1 MNNKEKNDKDK
12 TQSQVVQ
19 ELQQLRQRVNEL
31 EAATLNYNQAG
42 KTLQESE
49 RRYKAL
55 VEASFEGIVV
65 TEKGTIVDANDQLGE
80 LFGYARKE
88 MAGKSFLDMVAPESR
103 ELVAE
108 AIRKHTP
115 EPYELVA
122 LHKNGTSFPVE
133 VRDRDTTIGG
143 RRLRFTA
150 LRDISESKRI
160 REALEQERNLMR
172 TLIDNLPDLIFVKD
186 VSGRYLLNNRA
197 HMHSMGVKRQEDILG
212 KTTFDFNPHELA
224 MLYTKDEGEIVR
236 SGKALIEREEIALHR
251 DKLEER
257 WHLTTKVPI
266 VNALGK
272 ITGVVG
278 IARDIT
284 ERKRAEEALLHERIL
299 LRTVIDNIPDA
310 VYVKDKA
317 GRRTVTNPADIKQM
331 GRKDEREVLGKDDS
345 ALYPKERAAAN
356 AADDQLV
363 LQSGLPLVDK
373 EESFIDDG
381 NRRHWLVTS
390 KLPLR
395 DEKSNVIGLVGIGRD
410 VTPWKEA
417 DSTLRD
423 ERNLLR
429 TLIDNLPV
437 LIFFKDKNGR
447 YLLNNRPHLRSLG
460 AERQEDVLGKTTFDF
475 NPHEL
480 ATLYSKDER
489 EVLRTG
495 VAMYNVEEKALHRD
509 SDEVRWHLTSK
520 VPLIDNEG
528 GVTGMVGIAADITD
542 RKKAEAEREKLI
554 AELQRALADVRTLS
568 GLVPICAN
576 CKKIRDDG
584 GYWRQL
590 EAYIQERT
598 PAHFSHGICP
608 DCMSKLYPD
617 YHPKDREEG
626 SRGSSGN
633 NAGSGPE
640 KN

>member
-1 MNNKEKNDKDK
+1 MNDKEKNNKAK
-12 TQSQVVQ
+12 TQSQVIR
-19 ELQQLRQRVNEL
+19 ELQKLRLRVNEL
-31 EAATLNYNQAG
+31 EAAALHNNQAG

-49 RRYKAL
+49 QRYKTL

-65 TEKGTIVDANDQLGE
+65 AEKGTIVDANDQLGE
-80 LFGYARKE
+80 LFGYGRKE
-88 MAGKSFLDMVAPESR
+88 MVGKSFLGMIAPESR
-103 ELVAE
+103 ERVAD
-108 AIRKHTP
+108 AARKHAQ
-115 EPYELVA
+115 EPYELIA

-143 RRLRFTA
+143 RKLRFTA

-160 REALEQERNLMR
+160 REVLEQERNLMR

-197 HMHSMGVKRQEDILG
+197 HMHSMGVKRQEEILG

-224 MLYTKDEGEIVR
+224 MLYTKDEREIVR
-236 SGKALIEREEIALHR
+236 SGKPLIEREEIALHR
-251 DKLEER
+251 DTLEER

-278 IARDIT
+278 IAHDIT

-299 LRTVIDNIPDA
+299 LRTVIENIPDA

-317 GRRTVTNPADIKQM
+317 GRRTVTNPADVKLM
-331 GRKDEREVLGKDDS
+331 GRKDAREVLGKDDS
-345 ALYPKERAAAN
+345 TLYPKERAATST
-356 AADDQLV
+356 ADDQTV
-363 LQSGLPLVDK
+363 LQSGQPLVDK
-373 EESFIDDG
+373 EESFVDDE
-381 NRRHWLVTS
+381 NRRRWLVTS

-410 VTPWKEA
+410 VTSWKEA
-417 DSTLRD
+417 DSTLRK

-437 LIFFKDKNGR
+437 LIFFKDNHGR
-447 YLLNNRPHLRSLG
+447 YVLNNRPHLRSLG
-460 AERQEDVLGKTTFDF
+460 AVRQEDVLGKTTFDF

-480 ATLYSKDER
+480 ATLYTKDER

-495 VAMYNVEEKALHRD
+495 LAMYNVEEMALHRD
-509 SDEVRWHLTSK
+509 TGEERWHLTSK
-520 VPLIDNEG
+520 VPLIDNNG
-528 GVTGMVGIAADITD
+528 DVTGMVGIAADITD
-542 RKKAEAEREKLI
+542 RKRAEAEREKLI
-554 AELQRALADVRTLS
+554 ADLQTALADVRTLS

-608 DCMSKLYPD
+608 DCMAKLYPD
-617 YHPKDREEG
+617 YHPKERDG
-626 SRGSSGN
+626 GPDSSTGN
-633 NAGSGPE
+633 DHGPGPA

>member
-1 MNNKEKNDKDK
+1 MNNKEKNDKEK
-12 TQSQVVQ
+12 TQSQAIQ
-19 ELQQLRQRVNEL
+19 ELQKLRHRVDEL
-31 EAATLNYNQAG
+31 EATALHNTQAE

-49 RRYKAL
+49 RRYKTL

-65 TEKGTIVDANDQLGE
+65 TEKGSIVDANEQLVG
-80 LFGYARKE
+80 LFGYTRKE
-88 MAGKSFLDMVAPESR
+88 MIGKSFLDMVAPESR
-103 ELVAE
+103 EHVADPT
-108 AIRKHTP
+108 RKYTQ
-115 EPYELVA
+115 EPYELAA

-133 VRDRDTTIGG
+133 VRDRDVTIGG
-143 RRLRFTA
+143 RKLRFTA

-197 HMHSMGVKRQEDILG
+197 HMHSMGVKRQEEILG

-224 MLYTKDEGEIVR
+224 MLYTKDEREIVR

-251 DKLEER
+251 DTLEER

-278 IARDIT
+278 IARDVT

-299 LRTVIDNIPDA
+299 LRTVIENIPDA

-331 GRKDEREVLGKDDS
+331 GRKDEREVLGRDDS
-345 ALYPKERAAAN
+345 ALYPKERAAAS
-356 AADDQLV
+356 AVDDQMV
-363 LQSGLPLVDK
+363 LQSGQSIVDK
-373 EESFIDDG
+373 EESFVDDE
-381 NRRHWLVTS
+381 NRRRWLVTS

-410 VTPWKEA
+410 ITSWKEA
-417 DSTLRD
+417 DGTLRE

-437 LIFFKDKNGR
+437 LIFFKDKHGR
-447 YLLNNRPHLRSLG
+447 YVLNNRPHLRSLG
-460 AERQEDVLGKTTFDF
+460 AARQEDVLGKTTFDF
-475 NPHEL
+475 NPHDL
-480 ATLYSKDER
+480 AMLYTKDER

-495 VAMYNVEEKALHRD
+495 LAMYNVEEKALHRD
-509 SDEVRWHLTSK
+509 SAEVRWHLTSK
-520 VPLIDNEG
+520 VPLIDKEG
-528 GVTGMVGIAADITD
+528 EVTGMVGIAADITD
-542 RKKAEAEREKLI
+542 RKMAEAEREKLI
-554 AELQRALADVRTLS
+554 AELQTALADVRTLS

-608 DCMSKLYPD
+608 DCMAKLYPD
-617 YHPKDREEG
+617 YHPREG
-626 SRGSSGN
+626 GQDPDGSSEN
-633 NAGSGPE
+633 DAGPE
-640 KN
+640 IN